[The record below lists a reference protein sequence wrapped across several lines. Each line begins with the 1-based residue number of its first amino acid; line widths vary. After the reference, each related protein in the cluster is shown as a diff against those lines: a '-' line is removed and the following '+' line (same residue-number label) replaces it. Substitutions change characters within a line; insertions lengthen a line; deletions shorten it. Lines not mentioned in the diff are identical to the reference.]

1 MAESKIGKTPV
12 IMLSIVAAGCLLF
25 LAVQGMGQRVF
36 LTEGWNLVTYKGKER
51 LASDAF
57 SSIEDYVVIAYYWGA
72 DQWQQIVSDTL
83 MVTGMECHIQV
94 IQTCVWS
101 F

>member
-12 IMLSIVAAGCLLF
+12 IISIAAAGFLLF
-25 LAVQGMGQRVF
+25 LLALKMEQK
-36 LTEGWNLVTYKGKER
+36 LTLSEGWNLVTYTGKEQ

-72 DQWQQIVSDTL
+72 DQWQQIVSDTP